1 MATFNKVSGLES
13 LTFTVSMDSL
23 LYVRIVWSQK
33 ESSALPMCF
42 VDSIRLLRK
51 NIMPFTSFVE
61 QLWASVE
68 LNSIQF
74 LNVGYAGAELQTQI
88 LISVLL
94 LNNCVIL
101 DNSFSNFFFTMNSLN
116 QIISKVSFSSAM
128 VPFSL

>member
-1 MATFNKVSGLES
+1 
-13 LTFTVSMDSL
+13 
-23 LYVRIVWSQK
+23 
-33 ESSALPMCF
+33 
-42 VDSIRLLRK
+42 
-51 NIMPFTSFVE
+51 MPFTSFVE

-74 LNVGYAGAELQTQI
+74 LNVGYARAELQTQI

-116 QIISKVSFSSAM
+116 QFISKVSFGSAM
-128 VPFSL
+128 VPFSLETLGGTEK

>member
-1 MATFNKVSGLES
+1 
-13 LTFTVSMDSL
+13 
-23 LYVRIVWSQK
+23 
-33 ESSALPMCF
+33 
-42 VDSIRLLRK
+42 
-51 NIMPFTSFVE
+51 MPFTSFVE

-88 LISVLL
+88 LISILL

-101 DNSFSNFFFTMNSLN
+101 DNSFSKFFSTMNSLN
-116 QIISKVSFSSAM
+116 KIISKVSFSSAV